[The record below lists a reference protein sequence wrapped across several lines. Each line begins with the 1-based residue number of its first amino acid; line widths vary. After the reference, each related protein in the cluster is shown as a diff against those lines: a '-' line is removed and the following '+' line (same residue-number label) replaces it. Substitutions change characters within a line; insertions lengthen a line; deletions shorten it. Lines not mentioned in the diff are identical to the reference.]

1 MSTTRVLIADDH
13 EAVRRGVRHLLEAQ
27 DEFKIVGEAINGE
40 EAVEQTQQ
48 LKPDL
53 IILDITM
60 PVMDGLAAGR
70 EIKKFAPDTP
80 ILIFT
85 MHRIREFVDIAKR
98 IGLRGY
104 VAKEDDG
111 EALLAAVDAVRH
123 HQTYFP
129 PA

>member
-1 MSTTRVLIADDH
+1 MTPTRVLIADDH
-13 EAVRRGVRHLLEAQ
+13 EAVRKGVRSLLENQ
-27 DEFKIVGEAINGE
+27 QELTVIGEATNGE
-40 EAVEQTQQ
+40 EAVEQAYE

-53 IILDITM
+53 VILDLSM
-60 PVMDGLAAGR
+60 PVMDGLAAAR
-70 EIKKFAPDTP
+70 EIRKFAPQTP

-85 MHRIREFVDIAKR
+85 MHRIREFVETAKK

-123 HQTYFP
+123 DGTYFP
-129 PA
+129 A